1 MREIAPMLG
10 QGQRIGFHP
19 SKFGAIAG
27 RFAIPAIDNIALMF
41 CAHKVRC
48 L

>member
-10 QGQRIGFHP
+10 QGQRIAFHL

-27 RFAIPAIDNIALMF
+27 GFAIPAIGKIALVF
-41 CAHKVRC
+41 CAHKIRC